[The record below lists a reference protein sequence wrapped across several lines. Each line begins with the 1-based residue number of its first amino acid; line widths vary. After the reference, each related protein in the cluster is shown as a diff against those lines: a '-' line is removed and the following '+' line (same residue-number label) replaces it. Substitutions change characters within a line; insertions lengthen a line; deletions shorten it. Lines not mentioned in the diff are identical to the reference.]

1 MIIERVEAVEDL
13 VCKLNSLPNNF
24 IYRGHAKES
33 WVLEPSLK
41 RIFPADVSE
50 DNLRKAESI
59 SLHQFK
65 SKFHLYDTTNTMP
78 STKLEWLSLMQH
90 YGAPTRLLDFT
101 ESPFVALYFAVE
113 AYDPRQSE
121 DFAVYGLDYRTI
133 LKSSIDVIS
142 SKDQDFSYTYEDAQ
156 LKQDE
161 IYESVIDCSSHDVLW
176 ITEPTK
182 VNLRLDRQAGC
193 FLLSGNVTRSIEQ
206 VLERQ
211 TYTRVEGYK
220 FVIPREFYENIF
232 TLLRRM
238 NITSKAIYGDLSGL
252 AKGIRMMITAYS

>member
-1 MIIERVEAVEDL
+1 MITERVEAVEDL
-13 VCKLNSLPNNF
+13 VHKLNSLPNNF
-24 IYRGHAKES
+24 VYRGHAKES
-33 WVLEPSLK
+33 WILEPSLK
-41 RIFPADVSE
+41 RVFSADVPE
-50 DNLRKAESI
+50 EKLRKAESF

-65 SKFHLYDTTNTMP
+65 SKFHLYDTTNKTP

-101 ESPFVALYFAVE
+101 ESPFVALYFAIE
-113 AYDPRQSE
+113 AYDPRQNE

-133 LKSSIDVIS
+133 LKSSIDEIRRE
-142 SKDQDFSYTYEDAQ
+142 DPGFAYTYEDAQ

-161 IYESVIDCSSHDVLW
+161 IYETVIDCSPHEVLW
-176 ITEPTK
+176 VTEPTK

-193 FLLSGNVTRSIEQ
+193 FMLSGDLTRTIEQ

-211 TYTRVEGYK
+211 TYQAVESYK
-220 FVIPREFYENIF
+220 FIIPREFYESIF
-232 TLLRRM
+232 ALLRRM

-252 AKGIRMMITAYS
+252 AGGIRMMISAYR